1 MSFNYYTVEGIGVT
15 ASSIAPFVNPEK
27 VIECIKKLYP
37 SDLENIEND
46 TKDINDIGELKKIV
60 DGYICLGWYYSNIC
74 EIREQVEN
82 LINDDIYF
90 CYVYWLFMWC
100 VIL

>member
-1 MSFNYYTVEGIGVT
+1 MSSIYYTVEGIGVT

-37 SDLENIEND
+37 SDLENIENE

-60 DGYICLGWYYSNIC
+60 DGYICLGWYYRQIS
-74 EIREQVEN
+74 EM
-82 LINDDIYF
+82 LA
-90 CYVYWLFMWC
+90 
-100 VIL
+100 

>member
-27 VIECIKKLYP
+27 VIKCIKKLYP

-74 EIREQVEN
+74 EMLACMNVFV
-82 LINDDIYF
+82 LSS
-90 CYVYWLFMWC
+90 
-100 VIL
+100 

>member
-1 MSFNYYTVEGIGVT
+1 MSSIYYTVEGIGVT

-46 TKDINDIGELKKIV
+46 
-60 DGYICLGWYYSNIC
+60 
-74 EIREQVEN
+74 EIIIDTVLLVCDMTREQVEN

-90 CYVYWLFMWC
+90 CHVLLSETYC
-100 VIL
+100 G

>member
-15 ASSIAPFVNPEK
+15 ANSIAPFVNPEK

-46 TKDINDIGELKKIV
+46 TKDINDIGELKK
-60 DGYICLGWYYSNIC
+60 S
-74 EIREQVEN
+74 
-82 LINDDIYF
+82 
-90 CYVYWLFMWC
+90 
-100 VIL
+100 